1 MNVPGEKLVTPL
13 NSAGTQEFLV
23 WSSETFFARNIRQ
36 FSETLTAATSP
47 KKINLI
53 LYFLN
58 PMHWKITAGVLKSFI
73 KCRHPFSIPYYSS
86 TPYQFGDDDTAV
98 KYLIKPSDQNQL
110 EYTDEKNK
118 DYLRA
123 NMAATLKKNEILFD
137 FCIQFQKDPYS
148 MPIEDPTVRWT
159 SPFTKV
165 ATIRIPQ
172 QVFDTAKQNEFGEN
186 LIFNIWHS
194 LPEHRPIGGF
204 NRARRRIYEALY
216 TYRLERNQVYEAEPI
231 AGADFFDSTGLHTLR
246 PSAVSDSR

>member
-1 MNVPGEKLVTPL
+1 
-13 NSAGTQEFLV
+13 
-23 WSSETFFARNIRQ
+23 
-36 FSETLTAATSP
+36 
-47 KKINLI
+47 
-53 LYFLN
+53 
-58 PMHWKITAGVLKSFI
+58 
-73 KCRHPFSIPYYSS
+73 
-86 TPYQFGDDDTAV
+86 
-98 KYLIKPSDQNQL
+98 
-110 EYTDEKNK
+110 
-118 DYLRA
+118 
-123 NMAATLKKNEILFD
+123 
-137 FCIQFQKDPYS
+137 

-231 AGADFFDSTGLHTLR
+231 AGPDFFDSTGLHTLR